1 MQNLPG
7 IAARSNLINHTMN
20 NKRNYW
26 FSRMSLDHILTD
38 NNISFIYKN
47 LKYNEKF

>member
-7 IAARSNLINHTMN
+7 ITAKSNLINHTMN

-26 FSRMSLDHILTD
+26 NYRMNLDHILTD
-38 NNISFIYKN
+38 K
-47 LKYNEKF
+47 